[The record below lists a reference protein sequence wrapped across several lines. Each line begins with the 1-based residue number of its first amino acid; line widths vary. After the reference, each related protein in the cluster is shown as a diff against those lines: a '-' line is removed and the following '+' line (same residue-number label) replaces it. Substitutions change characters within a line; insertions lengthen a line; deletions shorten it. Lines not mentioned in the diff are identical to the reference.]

1 MCICIQDATFA
12 GAERPTAF
20 GRMTEKFFKICAT
33 FNESK
38 VTGGHSFIIF
48 TWQRFL
54 LLLLPEIYPK
64 SPPHF
69 SHTHLT
75 EAAFSG
81 ILSVSQGRRA
91 EKTRLFSFIL
101 YS

>member
-1 MCICIQDATFA
+1 
-12 GAERPTAF
+12 
-20 GRMTEKFFKICAT
+20 MTEKFFKICAT

-38 VTGGHSFIIF
+38 VTGGHNFIIF
-48 TWQRFL
+48 MWQRFFAAS
-54 LLLLPEIYPK
+54 PAGMYPK

-75 EAAFSG
+75 ENAFSG

-101 YS
+101 YL